1 MSLQNLVVLQPK
13 PVSSHDPNSLLSARV
28 VKARLG
34 DVSDMTLYRWQRSRD
49 LNFPQPLVING
60 RRYWRLR
67 ELEAWEAT
75 RSSAPAVAR

>member
-13 PVSSHDPNSLLSARV
+13 PVSNHDPDSLLSSRV

-34 DVSDMTLYRWQRSRD
+34 DISDMTLYRWERRRD

-67 ELEAWEAT
+67 DIEAWEAS
-75 RSSAPAVAR
+75 RCSLPVAR